1 VPSVLFIDEV
11 HMLDIECFLFLNREL
26 ENDMAPILVIA
37 TNQGM
42 TSIRGTNYR
51 SLHGIPPDFLD
62 RLLIITTYP
71 YTEDDIWRILDIR
84 CDEEDVEMS
93 AEAKV
98 LLTKIGVETS
108 LRS

>member
-1 VPSVLFIDEV
+1 LFIDEV
-11 HMLDIECFLFLNREL
+11 HILDIECFLFLNREL

-51 SLHGIPPDFLD
+51 SPHGIPPDFLD

-108 LRS
+108 LQS